1 MHMLTPPKQS
11 RVTLGLKVYTTRTLQ
26 RLLVNVN
33 VVLKVNS
40 HWTRRRK
47 FLAQIRRTGIREH
60 DNQSEHSH
68 QTRHVLTS
76 ISLCRRVMYRLQ
88 TTIDFLIHLSYKT
101 GHFGGL
107 YKIPWSSN
115 SKINHFI
122 WIIMINSHCKKNMN
136 IGSSLNFWELG
147 PFLRGTLSSA
157 TCRTIGTIKTYFILS
172 LNDNIISHQE

>member
-1 MHMLTPPKQS
+1 MRHPQHWYFPQFRCYMRKISAKRYRRARLGSDRQVLPSVVPFTKQWERWLHYNYEES
-11 RVTLGLKVYTTRTLQ
+11 KL
-26 RLLVNVN
+26 
-33 VVLKVNS
+33 
-40 HWTRRRK
+40 
-47 FLAQIRRTGIREH
+47 
-60 DNQSEHSH
+60 
-68 QTRHVLTS
+68 
-76 ISLCRRVMYRLQ
+76 RLQ

-101 GHFGGL
+101 GHIGGL

-122 WIIMINSHCKKNMN
+122 WIIMISSHCKKNMN